1 MVRAMEPP
9 AEDQGPDPER
19 RAATAASAR
28 DARLAPEDRGKHGVV
43 HTPAPICRYVLR
55 RSDVALRALGLP
67 GLTDPALTIVDPAV
81 GTGAFLA
88 SALAL
93 GARGPLV
100 GIDRD
105 PEAVVAAEAAL
116 GGRARLSVG
125 DTLAALPAIDGP
137 VLVVGNPPWIGG
149 WAKGAAERRLS
160 DQLLEDFRREAD
172 GAPLRERKVGVLS
185 DAYVRFV
192 RWALEVVR
200 RAGSGAL
207 GLVTNGSYLDGPVHR
222 GMRSFLRAELSTIE
236 LTDLGG
242 SSLVA
247 RTSGERDDNLFGVR
261 PSVAVTVGARG
272 PSGGPATVTHARLR
286 GSEAAKLE
294 ALEGEVAHSTL
305 PAAAPATLFVP
316 SGEPFPGDWLSLPEL
331 FPFHR
336 EGVQTNRD
344 DVVVGPD
351 RETLLGRMQAFAL
364 ALKRPDL
371 VKAEQA
377 KSHYDPESAR
387 AAVRAALERDPAG
400 EGWIRPLA
408 YRPFE
413 RRAFVTLR
421 ELCHRPRPAL
431 GAAMAH
437 GGWAL
442 LSVRKDRG
450 ERGWNHVG
458 ATRDL
463 VDNCYFSSRS
473 SCRTRAFPAKTPKG
487 DPNLSAEGAARF
499 GDRDRA
505 AAFALAVIGAAP
517 YRERFGDVLRRDYPR
532 IPDAEPAAIER
543 LVSIGQ
549 ALAAAFEERGTT
561 EIAIGH
567 RTAQGPARLLALRA
581 DCDAAVATLLP
592 H

>member
-1 MVRAMEPP
+1 MAPP
-9 AEDQGPDPER
+9 AEEQDSDAEE
-19 RAATAASAR
+19 RAAKAASAR
-28 DARLAPEDRGKHGVV
+28 DASLAPEERGRHGVV
-43 HTPAPICRYVLR
+43 HTPAAICRYVLR
-55 RSDVALRALGLP
+55 RSDAALRALGLP
-67 GLTDPALTIVDPAV
+67 GLDDPRLTIVDPAV

-93 GARGPLV
+93 GTRASLL

-105 PEAVVAAEAAL
+105 PAAVQAAQRAL
-116 GGRARLSVG
+116 EGRAELRVA
-125 DTLAALPAIDGP
+125 DTLASLPAIDGP
-137 VLVVGNPPWIGG
+137 VLVVGNPPWVGG
-149 WAKGAAERRLS
+149 WAKGASERAAS

-172 GAPLRERKVGVLS
+172 GTPLRERKIGVLS

-192 RWALEVVR
+192 RWAAEVVR
-200 RAGSGAL
+200 RADTGAL

-222 GMRSFLRAELSTIE
+222 GMRAFLQRELSTIE
-236 LTDLGG
+236 VTDLGG

-247 RTSGERDDNLFGVR
+247 RSAGDRDDNVFGVR
-261 PSVAVTVGARG
+261 PSVAVTVAARG
-272 PSGGPATVTHARLR
+272 PSGGPATVHHARIR
-286 GSEAAKLE
+286 GSEASKLE
-294 ALEGEVAHSTL
+294 AIETDGIAFAPLR
-305 PAAAPATLFVP
+305 PMAPATLFVP
-316 SGEPFPGDWLSLPEL
+316 TGEPFPEGWVSLPAL

-364 ALKRPDL
+364 ALRRPDL
-371 VKAEQA
+371 AKAEQA
-377 KSHYDPESAR
+377 KIHYDPEAAR
-387 AAVRAALERDPAG
+387 AAVCAALERDP
-400 EGWIRPLA
+400 EGRTWIRPLA
-408 YRPFE
+408 YRPFD

-431 GAAMAH
+431 AEAMDH

-450 ERGWNHVG
+450 ERGWNHVA

-473 SCRTRAFPAKTPKG
+473 SCRTRAFPAKTPAG
-487 DPNLSAEGAARF
+487 EPNLSPMGAERF
-499 GDRDRA
+499 GARERA

-517 YRERFGDVLRRDYPR
+517 YRERFADALRRDYPQL
-532 IPDAEPAAIER
+532 PPAEPSAVKR
-543 LVSIGQ
+543 LVRLGV
-549 ALAAAFEERGTT
+549 ALVDGYAEAGEVEVAV
-561 EIAIGH
+561 GH
-567 RTAQGPARLLALRA
+567 RKARGSDRLLELRA
-581 DCDAAVATLLP
+581 ECDELVAELLP